1 MVGVQQKCCF
11 VEALLYCPCKMMQS
25 CLWNSM
31 SMNSLWAAHWD
42 VQDVQH
48 LLACL
53 LHSIAW
59 GNFTGHLWMSCSR
72 CGSCF
77 PHLLLSAPNAIIIN
91 RREKS
96 MMKPLQLCQ
105 NPISNRRDPLGGTPE
120 RKKLQVHCFKWDVKI
135 KKEEDPKLLHRK
147 RWGTL
152 LLSFSA
158 LLFLLTTDEEE
169 NGREN

>member
-1 MVGVQQKCCF
+1 MLQKKNNNK
-11 VEALLYCPCKMMQS
+11 EIGGKY
-25 CLWNSM
+25 
-31 SMNSLWAAHWD
+31 
-42 VQDVQH
+42 
-48 LLACL
+48 
-53 LHSIAW
+53 
-59 GNFTGHLWMSCSR
+59 LWMSCSR

-147 RWGTL
+147 R
-152 LLSFSA
+152 
-158 LLFLLTTDEEE
+158 
-169 NGREN
+169 